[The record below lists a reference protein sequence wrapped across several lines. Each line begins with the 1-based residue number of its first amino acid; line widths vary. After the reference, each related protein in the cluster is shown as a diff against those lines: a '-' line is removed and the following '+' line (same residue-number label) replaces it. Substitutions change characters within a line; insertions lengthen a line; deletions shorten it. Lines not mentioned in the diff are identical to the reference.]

1 MKWYK
6 KQLEILE
13 AKKGTKKKAAK
24 KEPVVPDKK
33 LSAAEALR
41 AKQKMN
47 TRMVNPIDT
56 RNRSRPKTDLY

>member
-6 KQLEILE
+6 KQIEILE
-13 AKKGTKKKAAK
+13 AKKGTKKKVTK
-24 KEPVVPDKK
+24 KEPPALAKK